1 MLKKKILLIAPSSIP
16 TFGAEAI
23 VNKKLIFT
31 LVKSEKFEIDLISQR
46 IKWKHYPVEEQDIP
60 LKSIHIIDN
69 DLRVTPIMIWQHIL
83 AFFKFGIT
91 FKAIHWAV
99 KALPIAEKLVKQNK
113 YDYIL
118 TKDAPSFV
126 IGNYLKHK
134 YGIKWIATW
143 NDPYPGVKYPCPY
156 GKGWSASG
164 NVFDKMC
171 TSAMEGADKYIF
183 PSERL
188 RNHMLKYLNIRL
200 EDTVIIPHV
209 VLDTDN
215 NNVQQGKVLKL
226 LHSGTLQSPRDP
238 ETFLRAL
245 KLFLLNNP
253 DSNIE
258 VSILG
263 IIEEKGAKLIK
274 QLKLED
280 VVKLIPPVSYT
291 QSLEILKD
299 YQIALIVEA
308 QCNEGIFLPTK
319 VTDFMQCH
327 KPIFA
332 VSPSV
337 GVLNDMYNNGFV
349 QYFADVTDI
358 DSIANTLE
366 NIYSDFSN
374 DKLTNV
380 VLRPNSEFSE
390 KQIIEQYYNL

>member
-60 LKSIHIIDN
+60 LKSIH
-69 DLRVTPIMIWQHIL
+69 
-83 AFFKFGIT
+83 T

-171 TSAMEGADKYIF
+171 TSAMEGADK
-183 PSERL
+183 S
-188 RNHMLKYLNIRL
+188 LK
-200 EDTVIIPHV
+200 
-209 VLDTDN
+209 
-215 NNVQQGKVLKL
+215 
-226 LHSGTLQSPRDP
+226 
-238 ETFLRAL
+238 TFTFR
-245 KLFLLNNP
+245 
-253 DSNIE
+253 
-258 VSILG
+258 
-263 IIEEKGAKLIK
+263 
-274 QLKLED
+274 
-280 VVKLIPPVSYT
+280 YT
-291 QSLEILKD
+291 
-299 YQIALIVEA
+299 
-308 QCNEGIFLPTK
+308 
-319 VTDFMQCH
+319 
-327 KPIFA
+327 PITQR
-332 VSPSV
+332 S
-337 GVLNDMYNNGFV
+337 
-349 QYFADVTDI
+349 
-358 DSIANTLE
+358 
-366 NIYSDFSN
+366 
-374 DKLTNV
+374 
-380 VLRPNSEFSE
+380 
-390 KQIIEQYYNL
+390 

>member
-171 TSAMEGADKYIF
+171 TSAMEGADK
-183 PSERL
+183 
-188 RNHMLKYLNIRL
+188 
-200 EDTVIIPHV
+200 
-209 VLDTDN
+209 
-215 NNVQQGKVLKL
+215 
-226 LHSGTLQSPRDP
+226 
-238 ETFLRAL
+238 
-245 KLFLLNNP
+245 
-253 DSNIE
+253 
-258 VSILG
+258 
-263 IIEEKGAKLIK
+263 
-274 QLKLED
+274 
-280 VVKLIPPVSYT
+280 
-291 QSLEILKD
+291 
-299 YQIALIVEA
+299 
-308 QCNEGIFLPTK
+308 
-319 VTDFMQCH
+319 
-327 KPIFA
+327 
-332 VSPSV
+332 
-337 GVLNDMYNNGFV
+337 
-349 QYFADVTDI
+349 
-358 DSIANTLE
+358 
-366 NIYSDFSN
+366 
-374 DKLTNV
+374 
-380 VLRPNSEFSE
+380 
-390 KQIIEQYYNL
+390 